1 MAKEKPE
8 KQPEAAPAEPKKKL
22 PLKKILII
30 AGILVA
36 QTAAAYFIQKTIFFP
51 TPVNPNAEAEHV
63 SGDGGEHGEEAEA
76 DAESEGEE
84 SEGGEHGGGKGA
96 ESNVAM
102 LDEIIVNPAGT
113 GGRRFLST
121 IVGFS
126 LKNPKSAASLEAQ
139 MPMVRDAAITLLSSK
154 SLDQLAS
161 IAYRDTLRAELVAT
175 VNGLV
180 KEKPV
185 TGVVFSTYV
194 LQ

>member
-8 KQPEAAPAEPKKKL
+8 KQPEAAPAEPKKSL

-36 QTAAAYFIQKTIFFP
+36 QTAAAYFIQKTIFFSD
-51 TPVNPNAEAEHV
+51 PVIPGHTAEMDSTEAV
-63 SGDGGEHGEEAEA
+63 HGEEA
-76 DAESEGEE
+76 AEE
-84 SEGGEHGGGKGA
+84 EGGEEGAEGKAA
-96 ESNVAM
+96 ESNIAL

-113 GGRRFLST
+113 SGRRFLST

-126 LKNPKSAASLEAQ
+126 LKNPKHTEAITAQ
-139 MPMVRDAAITLLSSK
+139 MPIIRDAAITLLASK

-161 IAYRDTLRAELVAT
+161 IAYRDTLRSELVAT

-180 KEKPV
+180 KDQPV
-185 TGVVFSTYV
+185 TGVVFSTYI